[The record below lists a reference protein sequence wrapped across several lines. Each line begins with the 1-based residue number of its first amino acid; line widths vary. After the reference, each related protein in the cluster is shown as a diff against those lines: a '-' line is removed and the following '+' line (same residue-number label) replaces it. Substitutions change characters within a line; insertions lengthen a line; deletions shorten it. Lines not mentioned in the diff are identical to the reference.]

1 MLLTLSLLSLQ
12 RWQALDGLPRKTIG
26 QRIWMYAARR
36 NDARDRKARQS
47 DEKEANHVCGDG
59 RMGEDGH
66 KGVKTRLR

>member
-26 QRIWMYAARR
+26 QRIWMCTVRR

-47 DEKEANHVCGDG
+47 DEK
-59 RMGEDGH
+59 
-66 KGVKTRLR
+66 